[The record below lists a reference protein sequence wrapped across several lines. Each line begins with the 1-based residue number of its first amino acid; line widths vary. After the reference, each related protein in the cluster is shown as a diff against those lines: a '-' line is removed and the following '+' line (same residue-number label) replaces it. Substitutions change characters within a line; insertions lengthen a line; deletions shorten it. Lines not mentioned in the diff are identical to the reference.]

1 MLTSSPHGRP
11 DFQQELLGIRNDPKV
26 KSLARRRAG
35 DPDLAEDAL
44 QEAYCAVARVANP
57 AAIRDLR
64 AYFCQALIR
73 EVYHLRGQLG
83 AASVDDLA
91 SLADARQE
99 RSGTSLIAPRPV
111 DETVIT
117 NLLDEARLRSFAA
130 SRRKLAD
137 AAPSRSADPDRYANV
152 TVAVAEWV
160 LRAGMT
166 EVVRDVDLNAAL
178 SSAYPEW
185 FDEPGCAG
193 NTRHQRFRRAREDIR
208 ALLRTIINPDDLKP

>member
-11 DFQQELLGIRNDPKV
+11 DFLQELLEIRNDPKV

-35 DPDLAEDAL
+35 DADLAEDAL
-44 QEAYCAVARVANP
+44 QEAYCAVARVADP

-64 AYFCQALIR
+64 AYFCQTLIR
-73 EVYHLRGQLG
+73 KVYHLLGQLG
-83 AASVDDLA
+83 AASVNDLA

-99 RSGTSLIAPRPV
+99 RSSIHPSALRPV

-137 AAPSRSADPDRYANV
+137 AVPSRSADPDRYANV

-160 LRAGMT
+160 LRAGTT
-166 EVVRDVDLNAAL
+166 EVMRDFDLNAAL
-178 SSAYPEW
+178 TIAYPEW
-185 FDEPGCAG
+185 FQERGCAE

-208 ALLRTIINPDDLKP
+208 ALLRTIINREDLKP